1 MLSESLNT
9 IRDLGRLHEI
19 ASVLIRYGFGEI
31 LMRMGVRQILEKAG
45 KKLHWKYAEE
55 QAQLDLPQRVRMALE
70 EMGPTFIKLGQI
82 MGTRVDLFPPEWIHE
97 LEKLHRRVPP
107 VPFECLRKELEA
119 DLGAPADQ
127 VFAAFD
133 FQPLAAASIAQV
145 HRARLHDG
153 TEVIVK
159 IRRPGIQRIVDADL
173 RLMDK
178 LAKLLEFEFPELENF
193 RPREVVR
200 QFSQSIHREMNFVNE
215 CRNTERMSDL
225 FRTDLTVVIPRIY
238 WNHVSER
245 IAVQDYIE
253 GVTGL
258 DPGAVEAAGLDRRLL
273 AKVGAR
279 AVLRMILVEGFF
291 HADPHDGNLLYLPG
305 NRIAFIDFGMT
316 GRLSATRRNQV
327 VNLLYGIIERDAAGT
342 ADVLL
347 DWSGA
352 SDVDPDRLIV
362 DMDNFIDSYHGAP
375 LKQISLT
382 NMLSDLTRLMRQHH
396 LSLPADLALLFRA
409 LVALDGM
416 GRQNDPDF
424 DIFTETAP
432 FLEQVLKARYE
443 PKALARRGWR
453 NVAQLVE
460 IFASM
465 PAELRRLLRSAHKGT
480 LTFNIDLSRL
490 DHFGWQ
496 LERAASWV
504 AVGLV
509 TAALIVGASIV
520 MTIAGGPTPFSLL
533 GFLAASVGA
542 LWLLISIWRISRDRH
557 RRM

>member
-1 MLSESLNT
+1 MLSESFSTL
-9 IRDLGRLHEI
+9 RDLGRLQEI
-19 ASVLIRYGFGEI
+19 ASVLIHYGFGEM
-31 LMRMGVRQILEKAG
+31 LMRLGVRQVLEKAG
-45 KKLHWKYAEE
+45 RKLRWKYAAE
-55 QAQLDLPQRVRMALE
+55 QARLEMPQRVRMALE

-82 MGTRVDLFPPEWIHE
+82 MGTRVDLFPPDWIRE
-97 LEKLHRRVPP
+97 LEKLQRRVPP
-107 VPFECLRKELEA
+107 VHFDSLRRELES
-119 DLGAPADQ
+119 DLGAP
-127 VFAAFD
+127 VERMFARFD
-133 FQPLAAASIAQV
+133 FRPLAAASIAQV

-153 TEVIVK
+153 TEVVVK
-159 IRRPGIQRIVDADL
+159 IRRPGIQRVVDADL

-193 RPREVVR
+193 HPREIVR
-200 QFSQSIHREMNFVNE
+200 QFGLSIHREMNFVNE
-215 CRNTERMSDL
+215 CRNTDRMGDL
-225 FRTDLTVVIPRIY
+225 FRDDPSIVIPRIY
-238 WNHVSER
+238 WDYVNER
-245 IAVQDYIE
+245 VAVQDYIE

-258 DPGAVEAAGLDRRLL
+258 DPGAVEAAGLDRRVL
-273 AKVGAR
+273 AAVGAR

-327 VNLLYGIIERDAAGT
+327 VNLLYGIIEQDAPGT

-382 NMLSDLTRLMRQHH
+382 DMLSDLTRLMRQHH
-396 LSLPADLALLFRA
+396 LSLPSDLALLFRA

-443 PKALARRGWR
+443 PRALAVRGWR

-490 DHFGWQ
+490 DYFGWQ
-496 LERAASWV
+496 LERAASWL
-504 AVGLV
+504 AIGLV
-509 TAALIVGASIV
+509 TAALIVSSSIL
-520 MTIAGGPTPFSLL
+520 MTIAGGPTPFSLI
-533 GFLAASVGA
+533 GFVAASGGV
-542 LWLLISIWRISRDRH
+542 LWLFFSIWKISRA
-557 RRM
+557 RRRKM